1 MDEKKHGLYKVA
13 DQADRMARL
22 VMDQLAKDGCANLEN
37 IRNALMAPLI
47 TIEQDHQD
55 DLTKLAKAK
64 MFAHEQ
70 WLPDRALMSEMM
82 PIDMG
87 VDLALQDAQNE
98 YARKPERR
106 ATISEEA
113 RHKAA
118 DAIMQPNSIYEGM
131 RQRGMMPMSIGVDPA
146 AWSGVDADG
155 NGCIKLWEMR
165 RSPNGHEDRRTVQAT
180 RPLLKALGDAIA
192 TQKPQRVSINDG
204 TYVLPDG
211 EVLSELEMIK
221 RSGTD
226 GRGKPD

>member
-1 MDEKKHGLYKVA
+1 MDEQKHGLYKVT

-47 TIEQDHQD
+47 TIEQDHHD

-70 WLPDRALMSEMM
+70 WLPDRAL
-82 PIDMG
+82 
-87 VDLALQDAQNE
+87 
-98 YARKPERR
+98 
-106 ATISEEA
+106 ISEEA

-118 DAIMQPNSIYEGM
+118 DAIMQPNPIHERM
-131 RQRGMMPMSIGVDPA
+131 RQSY
-146 AWSGVDADG
+146 ADFPPPPVF
-155 NGCIKLWEMR
+155 LWEIR
-165 RSPNGHEDRRTVQAT
+165 HGPNGPEDRRTVRAT

-204 TYVLPDG
+204 TYVMPDG
-211 EVLSELEMIK
+211 EVLTELEMIK